1 MTTRQNQSVE
11 RKRTISLFEAFY
23 IRRSF
28 AYAQDDAT
36 TNSGR
41 GQAERAERSGLSVM
55 LSGSE
60 TSYQSKT
67 APLGDPSLTLRMTIR
82 YFFVAMTKKVT
93 IIIKKIV

>member
-1 MTTRQNQSVE
+1 M
-11 RKRTISLFEAFY
+11 ISLFGDP
-23 IRRSF
+23 SHTLPV
-28 AYAQDDAT
+28 YASLRDRQDDAT

-41 GQAERAERSGLSVM
+41 GQAERTERSGLSVM

-60 TSYQSKT
+60 TSYESKT